1 MNLELMSEW
10 ERSRLASNLDTDQEI
25 LETLSKDESRHIRA
39 AVALNPST
47 SAEVLRELSK
57 DRQFV
62 VRENIAQNNG
72 VPFDC
77 LQLLAKDHHELVRE
91 SVVFNEQCTLDMLKE
106 LSKDPTM
113 NVRAA
118 VAMSRNASPEIL
130 DELSQDSEMFVKE
143 SVLKNN
149 KTWES
154 TREKIQH
161 KWAAKIEWWDSEE
174 FTYYR
179 DLDDYYHARKEANYY
194 GRACDGLILNPTMVD
209 PTKEVKDSEWIGKKA
224 IYGTVDEH
232 VDCTIE
238 KEYLGKNNELMF
250 VAKTNEDIFFIK
262 PKNLF
267 TLDASENNIN
277 IFRSF
282 QRTRE

>member
-25 LETLSKDESRHIRA
+25 LETLSKDESRHVRA

-47 SAEVLRELSK
+47 SAEVLRDLSK
-57 DRQFV
+57 DRQFS
-62 VRENIAQNNG
+62 VRENVAQNNG

-77 LQLLAKDHHELVRE
+77 LQALAKDHHELVRE
-91 SVVFNEQCTLDMLKE
+91 SVVFNEQCTMDMLKV

-118 VAMSRNASPEIL
+118 VAMSRNVSPEIL
-130 DELSQDSEMFVKE
+130 DELAQDAETLVKE

-149 KTWES
+149 KSWES
-154 TREKIQH
+154 TKEKIQNN
-161 KWAAKIEWWDSEE
+161 WAAKIEWWESEE

-179 DLDDYYHARKEANYY
+179 DLDEYYHAREEANYY
-194 GRACDGLILNPTMVD
+194 GRACDGKILNPTLVD
-209 PTKEVKDSEWIGKKA
+209 PAKEVKDSEWIGKKA
-224 IYGTVDEH
+224 IYGMFDER

-238 KEYLGKNNELMF
+238 KEYLSKKNELMF
-250 VAKTNEDIFFIK
+250 VAKTNEDVYFIK
-262 PKNLF
+262 PKKLF
-267 TLDASENNIN
+267 SLKEQEQNVN

-282 QRTRE
+282 QRTR